1 MGPTTKE
8 SGVRTARVREAARAG
23 IMLRRSMVVAAV
35 AAGGW
40 AVAAAASTP
49 PAAVTVAVAAFDN
62 DDTAGESA
70 ERTAAHAARVD
81 GFDELLGA
89 AFGTTGPYRA
99 VRIDCPAGGCSA
111 TTARPEALIAAARA
125 AGARI
130 LVYGGIHKMST
141 LVQIGK
147 IQAVDLSADRLLID
161 RLFTFRGDTDAAFE
175 RAADFMARQVDE
187 AFVRP

>member
-1 MGPTTKE
+1 MGRRRDNTRARDA
-8 SGVRTARVREAARAG
+8 GVVRTERAG
-23 IMLRRSMVVAAV
+23 ILVRCTMAFGLAATI
-35 AAGGW
+35 GW
-40 AVAAAASTP
+40 GAAAAASTP
-49 PAAVTVAVAAFDN
+49 PVTVAVADFDN

-70 ERTAAHAARVD
+70 DRTAAHAARVE

-89 AFGTTGPYRA
+89 AFGAAGPYRA
-99 VRIDCPAGGCSA
+99 VRIACPPTGCSA

-141 LVQIGK
+141 LVQVGK
-147 IQAVDLSADRLLID
+147 IQAVDLTADRLLLD
-161 RLFTFRGDTDAAFE
+161 RLFTFRGDTDVAFA

-187 AFVRP
+187 AFARP

>member
-1 MGPTTKE
+1 MGRGSDET
-8 SGVRTARVREAARAG
+8 GARAGRAAGAARAG
-23 IMLRRSMVVAAV
+23 FLLRCGIVAAAL

-40 AVAAAASTP
+40 AVAAGASTP

-89 AFGTTGPYRA
+89 AFGSTGPYRT
-99 VRIDCPAGGCSA
+99 VRIACPAGGCSA

-161 RLFTFRGDTDAAFE
+161 RLFTFRGDTDAAFA

-187 AFVRP
+187 AFARP